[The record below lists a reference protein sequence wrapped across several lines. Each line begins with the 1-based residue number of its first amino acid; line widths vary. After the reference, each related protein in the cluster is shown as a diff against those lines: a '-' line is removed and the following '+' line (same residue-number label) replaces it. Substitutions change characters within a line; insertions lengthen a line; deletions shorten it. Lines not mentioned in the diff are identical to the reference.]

1 MSAPMPKSSTQ
12 KQAKSP
18 ADSMGGVSPPTCKG
32 ARSGPF
38 ACQRIPTLLACFYS
52 ATLAWNLS
60 AVDTAR
66 LCPRQEGI
74 RPVKRQ
80 TPETLKLGA
89 AARLCACA
97 VLANSAHSIMMK
109 MQTTTMMGVRDVTL
123 SEERMYSSS
132 IAP

>member
-1 MSAPMPKSSTQ
+1 MSGPMPKSSTQ

-60 AVDTAR
+60 AVDNTRCIAGPALLYRFTERDLKKEDRAR
-66 LCPRQEGI
+66 
-74 RPVKRQ
+74 
-80 TPETLKLGA
+80 KLT
-89 AARLCACA
+89 RF
-97 VLANSAHSIMMK
+97 VERN
-109 MQTTTMMGVRDVTL
+109 GVW
-123 SEERMYSSS
+123 
-132 IAP
+132 IAPCAT